1 LASQAGEA
9 DEGTTAVVKAG
20 EQTAR
25 NTSRQIAITGQT
37 APALGPGHVKNMIS
51 AVSALQAQ
59 ESFQLTAQHGL
70 MGRRSPPRGGS
81 DPGAANQQILAS
93 SDEELDA
100 ADVMAPSAPPADV
113 GKVKKKRKSSK
124 RQRLEEA
131 ERFLMSHGIDPRAAA
146 QSGDSKQKQKK
157 KKAKT

>member
-1 LASQAGEA
+1 M
-9 DEGTTAVVKAG
+9 KAG
-20 EQTAR
+20 EQNSR
-25 NTSRQIAITGQT
+25 NTSRQNTNTSQV

-70 MGRRSPPRGGS
+70 MGKRSPPRGGA
-81 DPGAANQQILAS
+81 DPAAANQQILAS

-100 ADVMAPSAPPADV
+100 ADVVVPSASSAD
-113 GKVKKKRKSSK
+113 KSKLKQKRKSSK

-131 ERFLMSHGIDPRAAA
+131 ERFLMSHGIDPRVAA
-146 QSGDSKQKQKK
+146 QSGDPKQKHKK

>member
-1 LASQAGEA
+1 
-9 DEGTTAVVKAG
+9 
-20 EQTAR
+20 
-25 NTSRQIAITGQT
+25 
-37 APALGPGHVKNMIS
+37 MIS

-70 MGRRSPPRGGS
+70 MGRRSPPRGGA
-81 DPGAANQQILAS
+81 DPAAANQQILAS
-93 SDEELDA
+93 SEEELGSADDA
-100 ADVMAPSAPPADV
+100 TPPAPPADK
-113 GKVKKKRKSSK
+113 GKLKKKRKYSK

-146 QSGDSKQKQKK
+146 QSADPKQKHKK